1 MSRKV
6 FARQSRVHLPLR
18 SVALCL
24 DCEVCFEL
32 GPEECP
38 ACGSETWTPLARF
51 LGGPVHRLGAVLP
64 LAS

>member
-1 MSRKV
+1 MI
-6 FARQSRVHLPLR
+6 RQVTRPLRVHLPLR

-24 DCEVCFEL
+24 DCEECFEL

-38 ACGSETWTPLARF
+38 ACGGETWTPLSRV
-51 LGGPVHRLGAVLP
+51 LGGPERGKGSLYS